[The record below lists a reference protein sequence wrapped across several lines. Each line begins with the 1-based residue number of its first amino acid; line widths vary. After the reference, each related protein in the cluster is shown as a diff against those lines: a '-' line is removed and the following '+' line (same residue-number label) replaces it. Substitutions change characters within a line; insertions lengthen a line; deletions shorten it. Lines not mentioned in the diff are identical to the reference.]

1 MKPTEFAQLFP
12 EIDNPN
18 EYLPKIIGACKKK
31 NFPMEELQ
39 TFLHDFSLIRQNYT
53 GYIENPGGYLQV
65 SISNRIKKYFGNKQ
79 DNYYEFD
86 SISDTDIIEDFDKKP
101 LQKKLDDFSGGVE
114 KMNLPQNQQRLVD
127 EMIRL
132 CQEDHLSMKDFM
144 EEVRLAMKNFGV
156 SPANFRKILER
167 LRGNLS
173 NNSDL
178 KGMLSFTPNQ
188 AENNKL
194 LNLIINNMNEL
205 NLKAYRF
212 SSEEMKKMLWLKE
225 LFENN
230 GFTVGRFPEVY
241 LDTFVNLKDYLLN
254 EVKNSDHSKE
264 IKDWYEQMADD
275 TNWTNF
281 IKLFDNL
288 NNHNGFDLTDNQLDF
303 LKNNLTPD
311 ILGVYI
317 FNESQIQTDCD
328 CGVKYEEGKIILFQD
343 RIEKISALISSIEG
357 QHIDVIV
364 DTLRF
369 NVLMHELGHWLTH
382 WARSY
387 DINNKKNV
395 NWECG
400 YYINPLTKLQDV
412 KTHEALAQLINFW
425 TTYDKPLAK
434 KILLDY
440 LTPCDE
446 KNEYNKYLALLDYS
460 KHEVLNKLKIIRTL
474 CEFTDN
480 SKYNFL
486 RSKYSNLIDFIS
498 EKIFQIINKQNHIS
512 AENLSLEKISNIDPI
527 LLRFIFKEMLKLKVE
542 GKRLSLL
549 PRVYDNLN
557 KVEDSEISDL
567 WLKNKKHFGEFTPEV
582 LKGSSML
589 DRFNILHE
597 EDEDDL

>member
-1 MKPTEFAQLFP
+1 LKPTEFAQLFP
-12 EIDNPN
+12 EIENPN

-39 TFLHDFSLIRQNYT
+39 TFLHDLSLIRQNYS
-53 GYIENPGGYLQV
+53 GYLENPGGYLRAAT
-65 SISNRIKKYFGNKQ
+65 SNKVKKYFSKNL
-79 DNYYEFD
+79 YYFED
-86 SISDTDIIEDFDKKP
+86 VDTIKDTDILEDFDKKP
-101 LQKKLDDFSGGVE
+101 LQRKLEDFSGE
-114 KMNLPQNQQRLVD
+114 IDKINLPQNQHRLVE

-144 EEVRLAMKNFGV
+144 EEVRIAMENYGV

-194 LNLIINNMNEL
+194 LNLIIYNMNEL
-205 NLKAYRF
+205 NLQAYRF
-212 SSEEMKKMLWLKE
+212 SSEEMSKMLWLKE

-241 LDTFVNLKDYLLN
+241 LDTFVNLKDYLQN

-275 TNWTNF
+275 TNWTNL
-281 IKLFDNL
+281 IKQFDDFQNQNGFEITDNL
-288 NNHNGFDLTDNQLDF
+288 LDF

-317 FNESQIQTDCD
+317 FNESNLRSDCD
-328 CGVKYEEGKIILFQD
+328 CGVKYAEGKIILFQD
-343 RIEKISALISSIEG
+343 RIQKISALISSIEG

-382 WARSY
+382 WARSF
-387 DINNKKNV
+387 DGNKKKYV

-400 YYINPLTKLQDV
+400 YYLNPLTNKPDV
-412 KTHEALAQLINFW
+412 KTHESLAQLICYW
-425 TTYDKPLAK
+425 ATYDKPFYQR
-434 KILLDY
+434 ILLDY
-440 LTPCDE
+440 LTPSSLD
-446 KNEYNKYLALLDYS
+446 NEYNKYLALIDSS
-460 KHEVLNKLKIIRTL
+460 KHEVLRKLKIIRTL
-474 CEFTDN
+474 CEMTD
-480 SKYNFL
+480 
-486 RSKYSNLIDFIS
+486 S
-498 EKIFQIINKQNHIS
+498 EKYEFLISNFNSIKEFIANQIYKEIRKLSYGDNVKLDDIIRTNSELTKYIFELIRIEHNKGESDYDFQIILKQLNELNENHLLYKMW
-512 AENLSLEKISNIDPI
+512 AEN
-527 LLRFIFKEMLKLKVE
+527 
-542 GKRLSLL
+542 
-549 PRVYDNLN
+549 
-557 KVEDSEISDL
+557 
-567 WLKNKKHFGEFTPEV
+567 KKYFGEFNPD
-582 LKGSSML
+582 LSGASML
-589 DRFNILHE
+589 KRFGVFNKDS
-597 EDEDDL
+597 DE

>member
-1 MKPTEFAQLFP
+1 MNVNDFSQLFP
-12 EIDNPN
+12 EIINPK
-18 EYLPKIIGACKKK
+18 EFLSKIITVCKKK
-31 NFPMEELQ
+31 NFPLEELE
-39 TFLHDFSLIRQNYT
+39 TFFHDFSLKRQSYN
-53 GYIENPGGYLQV
+53 GYLESPGGYLQV
-65 SISNRIKKYFGNKQ
+65 SLSNLIKKYFGNKQ
-79 DNYYEFD
+79 YNYDDID
-86 SISDTDIIEDFDKKP
+86 SIRDTDIIEDFDKKP
-101 LQKKLDDFSGGVE
+101 LQRKLEDFSGE
-114 KMNLPQNQQRLVD
+114 IDKINLPQNQHRLVE

-144 EEVRLAMKNFGV
+144 EEVRIAMENYGV

-173 NNSDL
+173 NNNDL

-188 AENNKL
+188 EENNKL
-194 LNLIINNMNEL
+194 LNLIIYNMNEL
-205 NLKAYRF
+205 NLQAYRF
-212 SSEEMKKMLWLKE
+212 SSEEMSKMLWLKE

-241 LDTFVNLKDYLLN
+241 LDTFVNLKDYLHN

-275 TNWTNF
+275 TNWQNL
-281 IKLFDNL
+281 IKVLDNSQD
-288 NNHNGFDLTDNQLDF
+288 NNGFELTDNQLDF

-311 ILGVYI
+311 ILGIYI
-317 FNESQIQTDCD
+317 FNESQNQSDCE

-357 QHIDVIV
+357 QHINLII

-382 WARSY
+382 WVRSY
-387 DINNKKNV
+387 DVNNKKNM

-400 YYINPLTKLQDV
+400 YYINPLTKLPDV
-412 KTHEALAQLINFW
+412 KTHEALAQLICYW
-425 TTYDKPLAK
+425 ATYDNSFNKR
-434 KILLDY
+434 ILLDY
-440 LTPCDE
+440 LTPSSLD
-446 KNEYNKYLALLDYS
+446 NEYNKYLALIDS
-460 KHEVLNKLKIIRTL
+460 NKHEVLRKLKIIRTL

-486 RSKYSNLIDFIS
+486 SSKYSNLIDFIS
-498 EKIFQIINKQNHIS
+498 EKIFQRIKKQKYIS
-512 AENLSLEKISNIDPI
+512 GENLSLEKISNIDPI
-527 LLRFIFKEMLKLKVE
+527 LLRFIFNEM
-542 GKRLSLL
+542 
-549 PRVYDNLN
+549 LN

-567 WLKNKKHFGEFTPEV
+567 WLKNKKHFGEFTPEA

-589 DRFNILHE
+589 DRFNILDE
-597 EDEDDL
+597 ENEDDL